1 MFNIKPF
8 LKRGEHEEVSADQAV
23 QSILALLKFDPMMY
37 GVFDIWD
44 KETSGLVRNCEAVGI
59 QGTRLCVRVPSTVHR
74 QELLY
79 VKDRIISKVNQAMG
93 RRVITDVYFELNS

>member
-1 MFNIKPF
+1 MFKLKSF
-8 LKRGEHEEVSADQAV
+8 LKRGEHEEVTADDAV
-23 QSILALLKFDPMMY
+23 KNILGMLKFDPALY
-37 GVFDIWD
+37 GIFDIWD
-44 KETSGLVRNCEAVGI
+44 RETQGLVKNCNAVGI
-59 QGTRLCVRVPSTVHR
+59 LGTRLCVRVPSTVHR